1 MTLHMSSRSIVI
13 NDDEASV
20 PPPTVPADPTEVP
33 PCLQCTHP
41 QEEWDSPP
49 SQWTFC
55 DSCFTQ
61 LEEEARIYL
70 ETKGLGETTRF
81 ILDEQEMEQCFKC
94 EKPCM
99 MDQLF
104 REQCNL
110 ELRNGTERVEP
121 GKNNDEIIVI
131 SDDDV

>member
-1 MTLHMSSRSIVI
+1 MSSHSIVI
-13 NDDEASV
+13 NDDEAPV
-20 PPPTVPADPTEVP
+20 PPPMIPADPPAEEP
-33 PCLQCTHP
+33 PCLQCSHP

-49 SQWTFC
+49 SQWIFC

-70 ETKGLGETTRF
+70 QTKGLGETTCS
-81 ILDEQEMEQCFKC
+81 ITEEQEMEQYFNC

-104 REQCNL
+104 CEQCNL
-110 ELRNGTERVEP
+110 ELRNGIERVGP
-121 GKNNDEIIVI
+121 RKNNDEIIVI